1 VSKSAVRPAVVLL
14 AVIVGAMG
22 WAVVTTV
29 AGHAA
34 SGKIFAQE
42 LVERT
47 LPKHSEITGLE
58 IAAVTET
65 GCETIAAT
73 DPKELGEKCDKDELQ
88 PLQTGQ
94 PSVDR
99 ESDGFDVTVPLHDAN
114 GKVIAVV
121 GMDFKLT
128 ADQTKES
135 VVKQGQQIAA
145 EMESEVP
152 SKDKLFEPKI
162 RFSGDNFK
170 KESEVRGK

>member
-1 VSKSAVRPAVVLL
+1 MRNGAVRHAVVF

-22 WAVVTTV
+22 WAGVTTV

-42 LVERT
+42 LVEKT

-58 IAAVTET
+58 IAAVTDT
-65 GCETIAAT
+65 GCKTIAAT

-94 PSVDR
+94 PSVDH
-99 ESDGFDVTVPLHDAN
+99 ESDGFDVTLALHDAN
-114 GKVIAVV
+114 GKIIAVV

-128 ADQTKES
+128 AGQTKES
-135 VVKQGQQIAA
+135 VIKQGQQIAA

-162 RFSGDNFK
+162 RFSSDNFK
-170 KESEVRGK
+170 KDSEVRGK